1 MLPREVKTMRTNKND
16 VEDLSIELEKAY
28 QLNLVL
34 ADYLQ
39 QISNA
44 KVVGD
49 DEGVFYLSLQN
60 IERMVTV
67 QDLIQ
72 DSLQAMQEQCNDSL
86 EVDQQ

>member
-1 MLPREVKTMRTNKND
+1 MLYKKIND

>member
-1 MLPREVKTMRTNKND
+1 MRTNKND
-16 VEDLSIELEKAY
+16 IEDLNIELDKSY

-34 ADYLQ
+34 SDYLQ

-44 KVVGD
+44 KAAGD
-49 DEGVFYLSLQN
+49 DEGVFYLSIQN

-72 DSLQAMQEQCNDSL
+72 DSLQAMQEKCNDSL

>member
-1 MLPREVKTMRTNKND
+1 MRTNKND

>member
-72 DSLQAMQEQCNDSL
+72 DSLQAMQEQCNESL

>member
-1 MLPREVKTMRTNKND
+1 MRTNKND

-39 QISNA
+39 DISDCKA
-44 KVVGD
+44 TGD
-49 DEGVFYLSLQN
+49 DQGVFYLSLQN

>member
-39 QISNA
+39 DISNCKA
-44 KVVGD
+44 TGD
-49 DEGVFYLSLQN
+49 DQGVFYLAEQN
-60 IERMVTV
+60 IDRMAIIEDT
-67 QDLIQ
+67 IQ
-72 DSLQAMQEQCNDSL
+72 DNTRKMIKECNS
-86 EVDQQ
+86 EIEEE

>member
-1 MLPREVKTMRTNKND
+1 MRTNKND

-72 DSLQAMQEQCNDSL
+72 DSLQAMQEKCNDSL

>member
-1 MLPREVKTMRTNKND
+1 MRTNKND

-72 DSLQAMQEQCNDSL
+72 DSLQAMQEQCNESL

>member
-1 MLPREVKTMRTNKND
+1 MRTNKND

-72 DSLQAMQEQCNDSL
+72 DSLQAMQEQCNESL
-86 EVDQQ
+86 EVDEHERF